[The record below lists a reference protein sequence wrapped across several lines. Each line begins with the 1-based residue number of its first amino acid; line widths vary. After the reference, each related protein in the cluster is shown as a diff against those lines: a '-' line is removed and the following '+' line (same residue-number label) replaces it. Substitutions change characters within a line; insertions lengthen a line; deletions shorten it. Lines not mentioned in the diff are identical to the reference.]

1 MFFGLVFRLLE
12 EGGCV
17 CFLLSGDI
25 PSQLVSVSFM
35 SFDIVWRWVFESCLV
50 ELVLLLD
57 SFSEFRITPLLS
69 S

>member
-1 MFFGLVFRLLE
+1 ML
-12 EGGCV
+12 
-17 CFLLSGDI
+17 LLSGDI

-57 SFSEFRITPLLS
+57 SFSEFRITISFVVILVFFHTS
-69 S
+69 